1 MSETE
6 FYGDILK
13 NRRRERQ
20 LSLDDVARQ
29 TRMRASFLEALE
41 EGRFEEFPAETYVK
55 GFLRNYSE
63 FLGLDSEALL
73 DLYQQ
78 QRPAVDD
85 VDSELRRIETG
96 LVQSVQRSSAR
107 WRSLLLSL
115 FVAALI
121 LIGLGV
127 GYLLTQNPGV
137 IGVLPDSPVPVDV
150 PDLPGAED
158 PSQNGVSSQ
167 SSDAALVTGGEGE
180 QHPGGTDQGQ
190 DQSGVSASGGA
201 EPDEKKSSSDPA
213 KFFSPPP
220 VAPGA
225 ALKIRAVAA
234 TRLDVAIDQR
244 PRQHYELREGSVLT
258 WRIQQQA
265 ELIVQ
270 RPEAVNLQL
279 EDRSLDFG
287 NHARIFITTEE

>member
-29 TRMRASFLEALE
+29 TRMRTAFLEALE

-63 FLGLDSEALL
+63 FLGLDSETLL
-73 DLYQQ
+73 DIYQQ
-78 QRPAVDD
+78 QRPAVAD

-96 LVQSVQRSSAR
+96 LVQPVQRSTA
-107 WRSLLLSL
+107 WRSLLLFL
-115 FVAALI
+115 AIALLI
-121 LIGLGV
+121 LIGLAV
-127 GYLLTQNPGV
+127 GYFLTQKPGV
-137 IGVLPDSPVPVDV
+137 IGVLPDSQVSVDASETV
-150 PDLPGAED
+150 NSA
-158 PSQNGVSSQ
+158 QNGTS
-167 SSDAALVTGGEGE
+167 SSDAGTGTETE
-180 QHPGGTDQGQ
+180 
-190 DQSGVSASGGA
+190 GGA
-201 EPDEKKSSSDPA
+201 QTGVADPVQDLPAIVSSVTPDPPNEEPAAALSD
-213 KFFSPPP
+213 FFSPPP

-225 ALKIRAVAA
+225 ALKIRAVAS
-234 TRLDVAIDQR
+234 TQLEVAIDQR

-265 ELIVQ
+265 ELIVEQ
-270 RPEAVNLQL
+270 PEAVNLELKDQP
-279 EDRSLDFG
+279 LDFG
-287 NHARIFITTEE
+287 NNSKILITTGE

>member
-29 TRMRASFLEALE
+29 TRMRTAFLEALE

-63 FLGLDSEALL
+63 FLGLDSETLL
-73 DLYQQ
+73 DVYQQ
-78 QRPAVDD
+78 QRPAVAD

-96 LVQSVQRSSAR
+96 LVQPVQRSSPR
-107 WRSLLLSL
+107 RSLLLFL
-115 FVAALI
+115 FITVLI
-121 LIGLGV
+121 LIGLAI
-127 GYLLTQNPGV
+127 GYFLTQKPGV
-137 IGVLPDSPVPVDV
+137 VGLLPESQVPVDA
-150 PDLPGAED
+150 PGTVD
-158 PSQNGVSSQ
+158 PVQNRASPP
-167 SSDAALVTGGEGE
+167 SSDAGTVTETEGE
-180 QHPGGTDQGQ
+180 ARTEVTNPVEDLP
-190 DQSGVSASGGA
+190 SIVSPATPA
-201 EPDEKKSSSDPA
+201 LINEDPA
-213 KFFSPPP
+213 SAPADFFSPPP

-234 TRLDVAIDQR
+234 TQLEVAIDQR
-244 PRQHYELREGSVLT
+244 PRQHYELREGSVLA

-265 ELIVQ
+265 ELIVEQ
-270 RPEAVNLQL
+270 PEAVNLEL
-279 EDRSLDFG
+279 DDKPLDFD
-287 NHARIFITTEE
+287 NNSKILIITGE